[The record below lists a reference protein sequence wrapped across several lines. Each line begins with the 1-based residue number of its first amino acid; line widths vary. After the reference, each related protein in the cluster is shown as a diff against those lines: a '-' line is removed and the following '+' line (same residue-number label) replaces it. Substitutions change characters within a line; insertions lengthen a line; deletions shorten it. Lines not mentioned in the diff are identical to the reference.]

1 MKIASFFKH
10 LFIPHT
16 GNDFKPVFFR
26 EHIVLTILIG
36 SILMLLL
43 SATSYTILRTT
54 QFGSSVA
61 SSVLIDLT
69 NQTRKRYNLPLLASN
84 PKLKKAAIL
93 KGEDMNNHKYFSHY
107 SPSGIAPWHW
117 FDEAGYMYSF
127 AGENLAINFTN
138 SEEVERAWL
147 ASKKHRDNI
156 LSPNYEDIGIAT
168 IRGESDGIPVLF
180 VIQMFGKQISPENK
194 IAYRARW
201 YELLLFNGPSYVGTL
216 YMILVI
222 LLLIALILMIVIEIK
237 KQHVRHILYGVALIL
252 VVSVCLVINSYLV

>member
-1 MKIASFFKH
+1 MRMNTFFKH
-10 LFIPHT
+10 LFIPHI
-16 GNDFKPVFFR
+16 GNDFKPIFFR

-54 QFGSSVA
+54 QFGSSVV
-61 SSVLIDLT
+61 SSVLVDLT
-69 NQTRKRYNLPLLASN
+69 NQTRERYNLPHLANN
-84 PKLKKAAIL
+84 PLLKKAALL
-93 KGEDMNNHKYFSHY
+93 KGEDMNANKYFAHY

-117 FDEAGYMYSF
+117 LDKAGYKYSF

-147 ASKKHRDNI
+147 ASKKHKDNI

-168 IRGESDGIPVLF
+168 VRGIVNGTPVLF
-180 VIQMFGKQISPENK
+180 VIQMFGKQVSTETPL
-194 IAYRARW
+194 AYSARW

-216 YMILVI
+216 YTILVT
-222 LLLIALILMIVIEIK
+222 LLLIALITMIVIEIK
-237 KQHVRHILYGVALIL
+237 KQHIRHIAYGVILIV
-252 VVSVCLVINSYLV
+252 VVSLCLLINSYLV